1 VVASVLGPRPCR
13 TARLEDSER
22 CQLEVVVTPLGGTA
36 GPAEAELCA
45 LLRQALAAC
54 LVLGAHPRKVLTIA
68 VHVLADDGGAA
79 AAAVNAAVLALADAG
94 VPMRALASAVTLG
107 VRSSS
112 SASSSS
118 SSSSSS
124 SAAAVQ
130 LDLTREEAA
139 AASATALAVFSAETP
154 EAPLAVL
161 TAGPLPLA
169 ALQRAL
175 AVGGHAAAAVLA
187 FQRGA
192 LREKVQR
199 DASAHFQ
206 SLLGVSA
213 EALGGVG
220 AAVAKG

>member
-1 VVASVLGPRPCR
+1 MVASVLGPRPCR

-112 SASSSS
+112 SSA
-118 SSSSSS
+118 SSSSS

-192 LREKVQR
+192 LRERVQR

-220 AAVAKG
+220 AAVARG

>member
-112 SASSSS
+112 SSA
-118 SSSSSS
+118 SSSSS

-192 LREKVQR
+192 LRERVQR

-220 AAVAKG
+220 AAVARG

>member
-118 SSSSSS
+118 SSSSS
-124 SAAAVQ
+124 AAAVQ